1 MASQRNSRVGISS
14 RSGEDQNARPS
25 APRSLCES
33 WSFAYIEKMGL
44 SCLLLTSDATLLKV
58 MRTGFSAASVDL
70 ELRTDA
76 AGAIEL
82 SSRRHLDGFVIDCDD
97 ASGAR
102 DVLTKIRSSRSNQLS
117 VIFVVVNAT
126 TTIASKALANF
137 VLTKPVPQTQL
148 SGFLDIAVARMAREH
163 RRYFRHKANVP
174 LHLVCKTGGSFAG
187 KIKNVSEGGLA
198 LTHFGPTAV
207 EGVVTVQ
214 FELPSAQPQTF
225 QAKAA
230 VVWADAY
237 TMGLRFLRIE
247 PGCRSGFE
255 AWLDSL
261 EAQLRFRESI
271 Q

>member
-1 MASQRNSRVGISS
+1 
-14 RSGEDQNARPS
+14 
-25 APRSLCES
+25 
-33 WSFAYIEKMGL
+33 MGL
-44 SCLLLTSDATLLKV
+44 RCLLLTSDAMLLKA

-76 AGAIEL
+76 ASAIEL

-102 DVLTKIRSSRSNQLS
+102 EVLTKIRSSRSNHLS

-126 TTIASKALANF
+126 TPAASKAMANF
-137 VLTKPVPQTQL
+137 VLTKPVPQSHL
-148 SGFLDIAVARMAREH
+148 CGFLDIAVGRMEREH

-174 LHLVCKTGGSFAG
+174 LRLLCNAGGSFAG

-198 LTHFGPTAV
+198 LTDIGPTPA
-207 EGVVTVQ
+207 EGVVTVK
-214 FELPSAQPQTF
+214 FELPCAQPQTF
-225 QAKAA
+225 QANAA
-230 VVWADAY
+230 VVWTDAHA
-237 TMGLRFLRIE
+237 MGLRFLRIE
-247 PGCRSGFE
+247 PGCRSGFK

-261 EAQLRFRESI
+261 EAQLQFRESI

>member
-1 MASQRNSRVGISS
+1 
-14 RSGEDQNARPS
+14 
-25 APRSLCES
+25 
-33 WSFAYIEKMGL
+33 MGL
-44 SCLLLTSDATLLKV
+44 SCLLLTSDATLLKI

-76 AGAIEL
+76 ASAIEL

-102 DVLTKIRSSRSNQLS
+102 DVLAKIRGSRSNQLS

-126 TTIASKALANF
+126 TTVNKALKVGANF
-137 VLTKPVPQTQL
+137 VLTKPVPHTL
-148 SGFLDIAVARMAREH
+148 LRGVLDIAVARMEREH
-163 RRYFRHKANVP
+163 RRYFRHKASMAIQLFCN
-174 LHLVCKTGGSFAG
+174 TGGSFAG

-198 LTHFGPTAV
+198 LTLTHFGPTAV

-214 FELPSAQPQTF
+214 FELPSAEPQTF

-230 VVWADAY
+230 VVWNDAY
-237 TMGLRFLRIE
+237 AMGLRFLRIE

-261 EAQLRFRESI
+261 EAQLRFRESTQPRNAI
-271 Q
+271 HGGRG

>member
-1 MASQRNSRVGISS
+1 MA
-14 RSGEDQNARPS
+14 
-25 APRSLCES
+25 
-33 WSFAYIEKMGL
+33 L
-44 SCLLLTSDATLLKV
+44 SCLLLTSDAMLSKL

-76 AGAIEL
+76 ASAIEL

-126 TTIASKALANF
+126 TTIAIKAMANF
-137 VLTKPVPQTQL
+137 VLTKPVPHTQL
-148 SGFLDIAVARMAREH
+148 SGFLDIAIARMEREH
-163 RRYFRHKANVP
+163 RRYFRHKTNLPIQVF
-174 LHLVCKTGGSFAG
+174 CDTGSFAG

-198 LTHFGPTAV
+198 LTHFGPSAV
-207 EGVVTVQ
+207 EGVMTLQ

-225 QAKAA
+225 HAKAV
-230 VVWADAY
+230 VVWNDAY
-237 TMGLRFLRIE
+237 AMGLRFLRIE

-261 EAQLRFRESI
+261 EAQLRFREST